1 MTLTFDRQT
10 YADLLSEVLPVA
22 IKTEVEYQRALT
34 IIESL
39 IHKANPTPEEDQILE
54 LFVILVEK
62 FEIEQCPPQQLSTP
76 HSRLIHLMEANNL
89 QAQDLDA
96 VFGSSSVTS
105 EVIAGVRIISAAD
118 AQELADRFHL
128 PVKLF
133 LS

>member
-10 YADLLSEVLPVA
+10 YANLLSEVLPVA

-39 IHKANPTPEEDQILE
+39 MHKANPTPEEDQILE

-62 FEIEQCPPQQLSTP
+62 FEMEQHTSQQLSTP

-89 QAQDLDA
+89 QTQDLDA
-96 VFGSSSVTS
+96 IFGSSSVAS
-105 EVIAGVRIISAAD
+105 EVIAGARIISTTD
-118 AQELADRFHL
+118 AQKLADRFHL
-128 PVKLF
+128 PLKLF

>member
-1 MTLTFDRQT
+1 MQSTN
-10 YADLLSEVLPVA
+10 

-39 IHKANPTPEEDQILE
+39 MHKTNPTPEEDQILE

-62 FEIEQCPPQQLSTP
+62 FELEQYPSQQLSTP

-89 QAQDLDA
+89 QTQDLDA
-96 VFGSSSVTS
+96 IFGSSPVTA
-105 EVIAGVRIISAAD
+105 EVIAGTRKISAPD
-118 AQELADRFHL
+118 AQKLADRFHL

>member
-1 MTLTFDRQT
+1 MQS
-10 YADLLSEVLPVA
+10 AA
-22 IKTEVEYQRALT
+22 IKTEAEHQRALK

-39 IHKANPTPEEDQILE
+39 MHKTNPTPEEDQLLE

-62 FEIEQCPPQQLSTP
+62 FELEQYPSQQLSTP

-89 QAQDLDA
+89 QTQDLDA
-96 VFGSSSVTS
+96 IFASSPITA
-105 EVIAGVRIISAAD
+105 EVIAGTRKISVPD
-118 AQELADRFHL
+118 AQKIADQFHL